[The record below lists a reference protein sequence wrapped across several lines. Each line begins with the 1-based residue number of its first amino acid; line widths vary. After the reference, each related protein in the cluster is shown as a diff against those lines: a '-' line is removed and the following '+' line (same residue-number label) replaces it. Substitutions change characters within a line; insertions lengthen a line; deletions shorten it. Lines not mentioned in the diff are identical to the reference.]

1 MGFLELVRCW
11 HGSLV
16 GSQRDLVSSLGP
28 HELPTCHWMT
38 CSKKGALSCFHK
50 LHLHEKS
57 RDVDL
62 PATFF
67 DFLEMLRCL
76 TTSPRLTNGHDKPQ
90 HLMPLP
96 SPWMSASFAWRGRL
110 VSSAPWSWQEFT
122 LRDMHVDLHLKMI

>member
-16 GSQRDLVSSLGP
+16 GSQRDLVSSLGA

-62 PATFF
+62 PPHFF
-67 DFLEMLRCL
+67 YIFFGDAEMPYNLSQID
-76 TTSPRLTNGHDKPQ
+76 TWP
-90 HLMPLP
+90 
-96 SPWMSASFAWRGRL
+96 
-110 VSSAPWSWQEFT
+110 
-122 LRDMHVDLHLKMI
+122 